1 MQVTRDDIA
10 LNTYD
15 FREMRGNKA
24 IYVDKTEW
32 LYQLVRNPNSKFFF
46 ISRPRRF
53 GKSLM
58 ISTLKSIFQGDR
70 ALFEGL
76 AISKTDYPFK
86 PYPVLH
92 FSFASL
98 DVATLEVFKDRFAAR
113 VASALQAVGYTYDPK
128 AGPDTNFSNAIRQLA
143 AEADGQVVVLID
155 EYDAPV
161 GHALDD
167 PAKAEAIRAHM
178 AAFYGQL
185 KENVGVIRFMMM
197 TGVSKFTQLS
207 VFSALNNIVDL
218 SFDRRYATLF
228 GYTDQELDLYFAPL
242 LREHAE
248 VMGLPYEAYREQL
261 HRWYNGY
268 RFSPDCA
275 TTVYNPYA
283 IAQTL
288 YRQRPRFTATWTQT
302 GHASVLM
309 NYLKG
314 TPLLERD
321 YEAITVT
328 DETIFDAA
336 GLANINPIA
345 LLYQSGYLTIRD
357 YDDQGCYILGVPDE
371 EVRRDLLNLVAKTI
385 LTEAGEDAVSGGF
398 LVELRAALSARD
410 FPTFFGLLRPLYAHL
425 PYGPTEAH
433 VHESSY
439 QRLLYTLLVSAKF
452 DVTAEDRQSHGR
464 ADLVARAPGQVFV
477 FELKVGGSA
486 DEALAQIRD
495 KGYAVPYLDD
505 KTTVTL
511 IGLAFDPATHLLA
524 DAKAETLP

>member
-228 GYTDQELDLYFAPL
+228 GYTDQELELYFAPL

-248 VMGLPYEAYREQL
+248 VMGLSYEAYREQL

-385 LTEAGEDAVSGGF
+385 LTEAGQAMRNGG
-398 LVELRAALSARD
+398 
-410 FPTFFGLLRPLYAHL
+410 
-425 PYGPTEAH
+425 
-433 VHESSY
+433 
-439 QRLLYTLLVSAKF
+439 
-452 DVTAEDRQSHGR
+452 
-464 ADLVARAPGQVFV
+464 
-477 FELKVGGSA
+477 
-486 DEALAQIRD
+486 
-495 KGYAVPYLDD
+495 
-505 KTTVTL
+505 
-511 IGLAFDPATHLLA
+511 
-524 DAKAETLP
+524 

>member
-228 GYTDQELDLYFAPL
+228 GYTDQELELYFAPL

-275 TTVYNPYA
+275 ITVYNPYA

-385 LTEAGEDAVSGGF
+385 LTEAGKAMRNGG
-398 LVELRAALSARD
+398 
-410 FPTFFGLLRPLYAHL
+410 
-425 PYGPTEAH
+425 
-433 VHESSY
+433 
-439 QRLLYTLLVSAKF
+439 
-452 DVTAEDRQSHGR
+452 
-464 ADLVARAPGQVFV
+464 
-477 FELKVGGSA
+477 
-486 DEALAQIRD
+486 
-495 KGYAVPYLDD
+495 
-505 KTTVTL
+505 
-511 IGLAFDPATHLLA
+511 
-524 DAKAETLP
+524 